1 MNYIYTN
8 TRLQRCKKCTLFFS
22 VEKLNAI
29 STLLEAF
36 GNSRTVMN
44 TNATRF
50 TQIFS
55 LDFDHSGQIAS
66 ASVQVS
72 DSGVQLMTN
81 LLLYLISWF
90 VFCYGLYIRYIL
102 SQCICNCQSPY
113 KQLLIRLSATGV
125 HAREDSCS
133 ETTRRR
139 TKLPHLLPT
148 SVRGRY

>member
-1 MNYIYTN
+1 MCDFFVSNAIFIPLQDCTDVKN
-8 TRLQRCKKCTLFFS
+8 TLSFS

-72 DSGVQLMTN
+72 DN
-81 LLLYLISWF
+81 
-90 VFCYGLYIRYIL
+90 
-102 SQCICNCQSPY
+102 
-113 KQLLIRLSATGV
+113 
-125 HAREDSCS
+125 
-133 ETTRRR
+133 
-139 TKLPHLLPT
+139 
-148 SVRGRY
+148 

>member
-1 MNYIYTN
+1 MCDSVLAKLYLMDYIYTN
-8 TRLQRCKKCTLFFS
+8 TRLQRCKKYTLFFS

-72 DSGVQLMTN
+72 DSGLQLMTN
-81 LLLYLISWF
+81 LLLYLFSRF
-90 VFCYGLYIRYIL
+90 VFAMVYIYGIY
-102 SQCICNCQSPY
+102 
-113 KQLLIRLSATGV
+113 
-125 HAREDSCS
+125 
-133 ETTRRR
+133 
-139 TKLPHLLPT
+139 
-148 SVRGRY
+148 